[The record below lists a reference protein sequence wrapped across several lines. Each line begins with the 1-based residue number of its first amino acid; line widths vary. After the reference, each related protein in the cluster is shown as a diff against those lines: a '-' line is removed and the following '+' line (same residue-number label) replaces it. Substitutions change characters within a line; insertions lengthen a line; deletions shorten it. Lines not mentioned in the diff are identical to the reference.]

1 MSPTF
6 VLVHGAF
13 ANSFSFA
20 PLQAELALLGHR
32 SAAVDLP
39 GHGFEA
45 TYPAAYQAP
54 QDPAGLATTPGS
66 IQGVTLADNV
76 ARVVE
81 TLERAKAH
89 GPVILV
95 GHSRGGA
102 TLTAVGNAR
111 PDLVDRIV
119 YVSAWAPVDLDVG
132 DYYAQ
137 PEMADVD
144 GAALAAVL
152 AGDPAALGLLRA
164 NFRTADPAV
173 LAGLK
178 EAFLADGTDDELR
191 AFLSTFQTDENLDA
205 GTSADRAQAETWG
218 TIPRTYVR
226 LDADTSIPPAMQDR
240 MIREGDALTP
250 GNPYDVYTLA
260 SSHLSWL
267 VRPRAAAEVLGGL
280 TAGPTAEP
288 GARGDAEPGAGV
300 SEVPA
305 AG

>member
-32 SAAVDLP
+32 SAALDLP

-54 QDPAGLATTPGS
+54 QDPAGLATTPGG
-66 IQGVTLADNV
+66 IKGVTLADNV
-76 ARVVE
+76 ARVIE
-81 TLERAKAH
+81 ALERAKEH

-95 GHSRGGA
+95 GHSRGGM
-102 TLTAVGNAR
+102 TVTAVGNAR

-119 YVSAWAPVDLDVG
+119 YVSAWAAVDLDAN
-132 DYYAQ
+132 DYYAE
-137 PEMADVD
+137 PEMASVD
-144 GAALAAVL
+144 PAALAGAL
-152 AGDPAALGLLRA
+152 AGDPAALGLLRC

-173 LAGLK
+173 LAGLRQ
-178 EAFLADGTDDELR
+178 AFLADGTDDE
-191 AFLSTFQTDENLDA
+191 FLTFLNTFQPDENLDV
-205 GTSADRAQAETWG
+205 GTSEDRAQAETWG

-226 LDADTSIPPAMQDR
+226 LAADTSIPPAMQDR
-240 MIREGDALTP
+240 LIREGDALTP
-250 GNPYDVYTLA
+250 DNPYDVHTLA

-267 VRPRAAAEVLGGL
+267 VRPRAAAEVLAGL
-280 TAGPTAEP
+280 AA
-288 GARGDAEPGAGV
+288 GAGG
-300 SEVPA
+300 S
-305 AG
+305 GR